1 VSQLVD
7 LSLPLTHEMPR
18 FPGSPPVSVV
28 DDQRFEETG
37 CRTSL
42 LVVGSHTGTHLDAP
56 AHFVEAGE
64 TVDAMPLERCIGEA
78 LVLDLSRKPPG
89 AEITVE
95 DLTAAAGDDEIGE
108 GARLL
113 VRTDWDR
120 QFGAPGYYA
129 DYSPIA
135 AETASWLAQQ
145 RVWML
150 GLDLPTV
157 HPTAYAP
164 IHRTLLEAG
173 IVIVE
178 SLANLATLTS
188 KRVFFSG
195 LPLRLAGRDGSP
207 IRAVAYDGVPD
218 GV

>member
-1 VSQLVD
+1 MSQLVD
-7 LSLPLTHEMPR
+7 LSLPLTHEMPH

-42 LVVGSHTGTHLDAP
+42 LVFGSHTGTHLDAP
-56 AHFVEAGE
+56 AHFVQAGD
-64 TVDAMPLERCIGEA
+64 TVDAVPLERCIGEA

-89 AEITVE
+89 MEITVE
-95 DLTAAAGDDEIGE
+95 DLMAAAAGDEIGE

-135 AETASWLAQQ
+135 VDARARPADRAS
-145 RVWML
+145 
-150 GLDLPTV
+150 
-157 HPTAYAP
+157 
-164 IHRTLLEAG
+164 
-173 IVIVE
+173 
-178 SLANLATLTS
+178 
-188 KRVFFSG
+188 
-195 LPLRLAGRDGSP
+195 
-207 IRAVAYDGVPD
+207 DGVRADPSD
-218 GV
+218 AAGGRHRHRGIARQPRNAHSEARLLLGAAAEARRS